1 MKNFIFYMG
10 GNFKFYCL
18 QLEYSVG
25 ISKDFVFPN
34 WDEIDSKLRGVT
46 SWQSTSLRISVWIL
60 DKKCKSKNDVLIFCK
75 VLAGILLAP

>member
-34 WDEIDSKLRGVT
+34 WDESLALFSDGDNFHDFSHRDEFLADFPSGWWSHRVCEKGV
-46 SWQSTSLRISVWIL
+46 
-60 DKKCKSKNDVLIFCK
+60 F
-75 VLAGILLAP
+75 